1 MPNTR
6 NDKLDY
12 MLYMVAAEC
21 CKTDVEKFD
30 SIDDSNVSFTPDFY
44 RKQNRIIRKYKY
56 RPMFKAIKKIASK
69 VAIVLMIILS
79 TGFITVMAVEPLREA
94 LYETII
100 EWYEDYLT
108 IRFEP
113 IDRETEDTAHINTET
128 ENGDTEER
136 VTENASSN
144 SATETVND
152 ESDPQTE
159 ITTEKTAEVVTPP
172 TTIEEVRKPTYIPD
186 GVVEDVFLQNNAI
199 VCIDYYLKNE
209 LIYSFNQLLIKDRDK
224 YIDNQAVLINYIEI
238 NGNEAVVFEYSDKS
252 EISLVWT
259 DNEYAYHI
267 YSQSLDID
275 SLISIAESV
284 N

>member
-1 MPNTR
+1 MQNTR

-44 RKQNRIIRKYKY
+44 RKQNTIIRKYKY
-56 RPMFKAIKKIASK
+56 RPMFKAIKKIASR
-69 VAIVLMIILS
+69 VAIVLMAILS
-79 TGFITVMAVEPLREA
+79 AGFITVMAVEPLREA

-113 IDRETEDTAHINTET
+113 IDRETEDTDQINTET
-128 ENGDTEER
+128 ENSDTEER
-136 VTENASSN
+136 ATESVSSN
-144 SATETVND
+144 SVTETVND

-199 VCIDYYLKNE
+199 VCIDYYLNND
-209 LIYSFNQLLIKDRDK
+209 LVYSFNQLLVKDRDK

-238 NGNEAVVFEYSDKS
+238 NGNEAVVFEYSDQS

>member
-1 MPNTR
+1 MQNTR

-56 RPMFKAIKKIASK
+56 RPMFKAIKKIASR
-69 VAIVLMIILS
+69 VAIVLMAILS
-79 TGFITVMAVEPLREA
+79 AGFITVMAVEPLREA

-100 EWYEDYLT
+100 EWYDDYLT

-113 IDRETEDTAHINTET
+113 IDRETEDTDQINTET
-128 ENGDTEER
+128 ENSDTEER
-136 VTENASSN
+136 VTENVSSN
-144 SATETVND
+144 SVTETVND

-172 TTIEEVRKPTYIPD
+172 TTIKEVRKPTYIPD
-186 GVVEDVFLQNNAI
+186 GVVEDV
-199 VCIDYYLKNE
+199 
-209 LIYSFNQLLIKDRDK
+209 
-224 YIDNQAVLINYIEI
+224 
-238 NGNEAVVFEYSDKS
+238 
-252 EISLVWT
+252 
-259 DNEYAYHI
+259 
-267 YSQSLDID
+267 
-275 SLISIAESV
+275 
-284 N
+284 